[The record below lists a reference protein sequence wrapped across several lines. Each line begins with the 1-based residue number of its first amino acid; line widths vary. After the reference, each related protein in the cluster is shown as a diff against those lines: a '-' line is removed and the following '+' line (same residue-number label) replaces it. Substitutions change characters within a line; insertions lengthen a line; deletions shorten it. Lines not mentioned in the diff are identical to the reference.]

1 MDVGKSLNPTIDIGQ
16 IEGAFVQVGYT
27 LAIFM
32 TGSAALTV
40 VICNVQF
47 NSVFI
52 FNMDVMRL
60 SSESTVSPWLECG
73 KDSQLAMPTLAMYT
87 IYHWRLVSMV
97 RKSVFGWRTF
107 PDLCPIY
114 G

>member
-1 MDVGKSLNPTIDIGQ
+1 MLRTDIVMDVGKSLNPTIDIGQ

-52 FNMDVMRL
+52 FNMYVMWVCAPPAKARSVRSCNVDKIL
-60 SSESTVSPWLECG
+60 S
-73 KDSQLAMPTLAMYT
+73 
-87 IYHWRLVSMV
+87 
-97 RKSVFGWRTF
+97 
-107 PDLCPIY
+107 
-114 G
+114 